1 MIRRIKHKVKGSL
14 GRFWLVL
21 LNLPDT
27 AVVWFVA
34 AEAVEEVLKGIV
46 IAVSPGIG
54 IGIANSKTIK
64 RYWYR
69 YHRLMRLMLVP
80 KVYQSWIMS
89 L

>member
-14 GRFWLVL
+14 GRFWLVF

-46 IAVSPGIG
+46 IAVSPGFG
-54 IGIANSKTIK
+54 IGIANSKYIK
-64 RYWYR
+64 G
-69 YHRLMRLMLVP
+69 
-80 KVYQSWIMS
+80 IGIGIT
-89 L
+89 